1 MSVRVF
7 LDTNIFVYANDRNE
21 PKKQSIALD
30 LIRNAMIDGIGVISY
45 QVVQEFFNVVLVK
58 APRKMPYEE
67 AALFLDRVFRRLSA
81 VPSSLTLISE
91 AMLTRERS
99 QLSWYDSLIVS
110 AAQQSGCNILY
121 TEDLQDGQKFGAL
134 TIQNPFR

>member
-1 MSVRVF
+1 
-7 LDTNIFVYANDRNE
+7 
-21 PKKQSIALD
+21 
-30 LIRNAMIDGIGVISY
+30 
-45 QVVQEFFNVVLVK
+45 
-58 APRKMPYEE
+58 
-67 AALFLDRVFRRLSA
+67 
-81 VPSSLTLISE
+81 
-91 AMLTRERS
+91 MLTRERS